1 MIRGLQITLS
11 GEELSR
17 RIGERIRVHE
27 IAISALDVRLA
38 QRRRDQPFDVRAE
51 DGFKTVGELENERQQ
66 YLDRVTPLTLI
77 RNNLIEGE
85 VYALSRADLQ
95 AAELIGSAG
104 PEGARVAELAPIDEA
119 ENAAI
124 DGLKLK
130 FTGSELRELLER
142 RMHYHERCAGRWKHE
157 QTRTPDDQTEDAPL
171 LPDHMCANEEERH
184 DWRRDVL
191 SFIRDHIDA
200 SKTYHLRD
208 ADLAFGELLPQKP
221 GWMEQDE
228 YEREISIGF
237 NLERLTKEIGRAVP
251 ALIRAGDRPDR
262 DE

>member
-17 RIGERIRVHE
+17 RIGERIQVHE
-27 IAISALDVRLA
+27 RAIAALDARLE
-38 QRRRDQPFDVRAE
+38 QRQGDQEFDVHAE
-51 DGFKTVGELENERQQ
+51 DGFKTVGELEAERQRC
-66 YLDRVTPLTLI
+66 LDRVIPLTLI
-77 RNNLIEGE
+77 RNNLIAGE

-95 AAELIGSAG
+95 AAELIASAG
-104 PEGARVAELAPIDEA
+104 PEAVRVAELAPIDEA
-119 ENAAI
+119 DITAI

-130 FTGSELRELLER
+130 CTGNELRELLEQR
-142 RMHYHERCAGRWKHE
+142 IQYHKRCAERWKHE
-157 QTRTPDDQTEDAPL
+157 QERTPEDETEDAPL

-184 DWRRDVL
+184 EWRCEVL
-191 SFIRDHIDA
+191 AFIRDHIDA
-200 SKTYHLRD
+200 SRTYRLRD

-228 YEREISIGF
+228 YEKEISIGF
-237 NLERLTKEIGRAVP
+237 NLERLTKEIGRVVP
-251 ALIRAGDRPDR
+251 ALTRAAYREDR

>member
-27 IAISALDVRLA
+27 GVFAALDARLA
-38 QRRRDQPFDVRAE
+38 ERQSDQPFDVRAE

-66 YLDRVTPLTLI
+66 CLDRVTPLTLI

-85 VYALSRADLQ
+85 VYALSRADLH
-95 AAELIGSAG
+95 AADLIGSSDAG
-104 PEGARVAELAPIDEA
+104 GLRVADIGPIAEA
-119 ENAAI
+119 ESTPI
-124 DGLKLK
+124 DGLSLK

-142 RMHYHERCAGRWKHE
+142 RMQYHERCADRWKHE
-157 QTRTPDDQTEDAPL
+157 QARTPEDQTEDAPL
-171 LPDHMCANEEERH
+171 LPDHMCANEQERH
-184 DWRRDVL
+184 EWRRDML
-191 SFIRDHIDA
+191 AFIRDHIDT
-200 SKTYHLRD
+200 SRTYRLRD

-228 YEREISIGF
+228 FERETSIGF
-237 NLERLTKEIGRAVP
+237 NLERLTKEIGRVVP
-251 ALIRAGDRPDR
+251 ALTYVRNHLDH